1 MNILK
6 NKPVMLIYKYSVII
20 FKFLNKYLYIVS
32 LFSLVL
38 SLKRKLNDNKI
49 YQIISQIIKVF
60 IIINIILGTGMLIY
74 FTDFRNPL
82 NNTLLFYY
90 DELKPYI
97 EIIIKFK
104 NDLLNLDIEESL
116 ISNIKESNT
125 IKDQVKIGIKEGV
138 RESLEEI
145 LNELNSDLEVK
156 TRNELYKN
164 IALTGSILF
173 FGYIIFILPGSTE
186 NILEYNWL
194 NQGLIELK
202 VSVKEL
208 ISYFISKPSD
218 PGNPGDSNKIGTS
231 NLISPQISPSHSV
244 SSNSTITPTTH
255 LSNPLTFGIFQ
266 SNRTK
271 EIGTQTTIDGI
282 GVSRMVETVDIL
294 SDVLNYENSNLILI
308 KEKLY
313 YKKI

>member
-6 NKPVMLIYKYSVII
+6 NKPVMLIYKYSVIV
-20 FKFLNKYLYIVS
+20 FKFLNKYFYIVS
-32 LFSLVL
+32 LFSFIL
-38 SLKRKLNDNKI
+38 SLNNKLNENKL
-49 YQIISQIIKVF
+49 YRVIIKIIKIF
-60 IIINIILGTGMLIY
+60 LIINIIIGTGMLIY

-90 DELKPYI
+90 DEIKPYI
-97 EIIIKFK
+97 EMVIKFK
-104 NDLLNLDIEESL
+104 NELLNLDIEESL

-138 RESLEEI
+138 REALDEI
-145 LNELNSDLEVK
+145 LNEFNAELESK
-156 TRNELYKN
+156 TRNDLYKN
-164 IALTGSILF
+164 LALTGSLIL
-173 FGYIIFILPGSTE
+173 FGYIIFILPGSTD
-186 NILEYNWL
+186 NLVEYNWF
-194 NQGLIELK
+194 NQSLIELK
-202 VSVKEL
+202 VSVKEF
-208 ISYFISKPSD
+208 ISYLVSKPSD
-218 PGNPGDSNKIGTS
+218 PGNDSNNIGTS

-244 SSNSTITPTTH
+244 SSNSTITPISNLSTTPFNSG
-255 LSNPLTFGIFQ
+255 LF
-266 SNRTK
+266 NRTK

-313 YKKI
+313 YQNIKI